1 MKRQFL
7 TNLLKKI
14 TEFKFL
20 QFKFWIMMFLIGISN
35 LSFAR
40 EPTVL
45 VFIIDGLQSDAA
57 KVAAA
62 NGAENLKF
70 LMENGVCVQETY
82 CTSPAPR
89 MYLPDGSLPWGT
101 SSSPNVAMHTGT
113 HVFESRQM
121 DDIFLSARRA
131 QIKSVFAGGASNYEE
146 FTTPDFCYAGSLTD
160 SEVVQYGMDHFKNG
174 GTRLLRLHL
183 QQIRDSWSGPEDKLN
198 PSSRYQQAIL
208 NADALLGKLIQMFK
222 SANVWEN
229 TYIIIAGDHGMGITR
244 QSEHP
249 PSVPSSWSPFMN
261 FYGPG
266 IKKGKSIPYAE
277 TPDLALM
284 INHFLNLKPLQ
295 GHTDPKVTIE
305 PKGTTGTFLSNIFE
319 GNPDEITHPKLIR
332 RYLESKNWKPSDDY
346 AEYRKAML
354 SYIKELVS
362 KK

>member
-45 VFIIDGLQSDAA
+45 VFIIDCLQSDAA

-89 MYLPDGSLPWGT
+89 MYLPYGSLPWGT

-131 QIKSVFAGGASNYEE
+131 QIKSVFAGVASNYE
-146 FTTPDFCYAGSLTD
+146 
-160 SEVVQYGMDHFKNG
+160 
-174 GTRLLRLHL
+174 
-183 QQIRDSWSGPEDKLN
+183 
-198 PSSRYQQAIL
+198 
-208 NADALLGKLIQMFK
+208 
-222 SANVWEN
+222 
-229 TYIIIAGDHGMGITR
+229 
-244 QSEHP
+244 
-249 PSVPSSWSPFMN
+249 
-261 FYGPG
+261 
-266 IKKGKSIPYAE
+266 
-277 TPDLALM
+277 
-284 INHFLNLKPLQ
+284 
-295 GHTDPKVTIE
+295 
-305 PKGTTGTFLSNIFE
+305 
-319 GNPDEITHPKLIR
+319 
-332 RYLESKNWKPSDDY
+332 
-346 AEYRKAML
+346 
-354 SYIKELVS
+354 
-362 KK
+362 

>member
-1 MKRQFL
+1 MGRQFL
-7 TNLLKKI
+7 TKIFKKVMP
-14 TEFKFL
+14 FRFL
-20 QFKFWIMMFLIGISN
+20 QMKLWIMIFSIGLSN
-35 LSFAR
+35 LSHAGD
-40 EPTVL
+40 PIVL
-45 VFIIDGLQSDAA
+45 VFVIDGIQSDAA

-62 NGAENLKF
+62 HGAENLRY
-70 LMENGVCVQETY
+70 LIENGVCVQETY

-89 MYLPDGSLPWGT
+89 MNLPDGSLPWGT

-131 QIKSVFAGGASNYEE
+131 QIKSVFAGGASNYQE

-160 SEVVQYGMDHFKNG
+160 SVVVEYGMYHFKNDH
-174 GTRLLRLHL
+174 TRLLRLHL

-198 PSSRYQQAIL
+198 PRSRYQHAIL

-222 SANVWEN
+222 SEGEWEN
-229 TYIIIAGDHGMGITR
+229 TYIIIAGDHGMGITKK
-244 QSEHP
+244 SEHP
-249 PSVPSSWSPFMN
+249 PSVLSSWSPFMN

-284 INHFLNLKPLQ
+284 INYFLNLKPLQ
-295 GHTDPKVTIE
+295 GHTDPKVTVE

-319 GNPDEITHPKLIR
+319 GNQEEIKHPKLIR
-332 RYLESKNWKPSDDY
+332 RYLESKNWKPSDNY
-346 AEYRKAML
+346 AEYRMAML
-354 SYIKELVS
+354 SYIKEIQ
-362 KK
+362 